1 MPSSQMRSATVKS
14 FDDSLAEP
22 KLWYEGANVAL
33 KVSSRETV
41 ASVVSA
47 IERLL
52 GETTDENAAMVNANY
67 ASSQVSKMATKMQ
80 ILTKTTIVAVSFE
93 GDEISATSEKAI
105 SELFS
110 EGDIFQVKV
119 QSDVQISEEEPA
131 CCVIL

>member
-1 MPSSQMRSATVKS
+1 MRSATVKG

-22 KLWYEGANVAL
+22 KLWYEGAYVAL

-52 GETTDENAAMVNANY
+52 RETTEQNAAMASANI
-67 ASSQVSKMATKMQ
+67 ASNQVATKMHFQ
-80 ILTKTTIVAVSFE
+80 TKTTIVAVSFE

-110 EGDIFQVKV
+110 EGDVFQVKV
-119 QSDVQISEEEPA
+119 QSDVQINEEES